1 MTAFADYLDL
11 RTAVVEQSA
20 DDRIVDV
27 FPRLVKLC
35 EAYLNRTLRCREQVS
50 ETTLSFSSG
59 SASLP
64 SDFAE
69 AIGLYDSNGFEY
81 VQQPLQSVRVSSG
94 TSTFYAIGAS
104 TITMSAADSDRTLQ
118 YYTKIPTIT
127 DSMGDSNWLLQKHPA
142 VYLYGVG
149 YEAEKWRRDVE
160 AAQATRLL
168 LDMEIRAANAADADE
183 RYSRSRVR
191 VAGATP

>member
-1 MTAFADYLDL
+1 MTAFADFLDL

-20 DDRIVDV
+20 DDRIIDV
-27 FPRLVKLC
+27 FPRLVRLC
-35 EAYLNRTLRCREQVS
+35 EAHLNRTLRCREQVS

-69 AIGLYDSNGFEY
+69 AIGLYDTNGFEY

-94 TSTFYAIGAS
+94 TSTFYAVGAS

-118 YYTKIPTIT
+118 YYAKVPTIT
-127 DSMGDSNWLLQKHPA
+127 GSMGDSNWLLQKHPA